1 MLRNSF
7 SSFFSR
13 HLALRSGDGARRSP
27 AIVVAIGG
35 VALSVAVMMIAIA
48 VTSGFKKEIAE
59 KIEGFEAQL
68 RIVPVSG
75 PADSSDAGVVPV
87 DCSGRLLSV
96 IESTLERYAD
106 GKHLEIAPVATC
118 AGLLKTPDNFAGVM
132 FKAYGDGA
140 GMRFEISNLIEGA
153 LPADSINPRGIMIS
167 ETTAKALQL
176 EVGSRINAYFFVGNG
191 VRPRRYDVTGIYN
204 SGFGD
209 FDRVVAYM
217 PKTAIDN
224 LLHLDPAQGE
234 AIEVRGLEPTEIV
247 AAASALQGALNG
259 AFSTG
264 EITALYNVA
273 DVYTSGA
280 AYFNWLAML
289 DTNIVVV
296 LVLMGCVSGFML
308 VSCLLILILQRVRMI
323 GLLKAMGATD
333 GQIKAVFLR
342 LGLRVVIVG
351 LTIGNAL
358 ALALLASEAMWHWM
372 PLDPE
377 SYYLS
382 CVPVNLTVT
391 AWAALNVS
399 AALGALLLMLVPA
412 TLVSHLQVAKTMRWE

>member
-13 HLALRSGDGARRSP
+13 HLALRPEDGGHRSP

-35 VALSVAVMMIAIA
+35 VALSLAVMMIAIA
-48 VTSGFKKEIAE
+48 VTAGFKKEISD
-59 KIEGFEAQL
+59 KITGFEAQL

-75 PADSSDAGVVPV
+75 PADGSDTGVVPV
-87 DCSGRLLSV
+87 DCSGRLLSMT
-96 IESTLERYAD
+96 ESSLARYAD
-106 GKHLEIAPVATC
+106 GKHLEIIPVATC

-132 FKAYGDGA
+132 FKAYGA
-140 GMRFEISNLIEGA
+140 GSGMQFEASNLVEGA

-167 ETTAKALQL
+167 ETTAKALRL
-176 EVGSRINAYFFVGNG
+176 EVGSSINAYFFAGNG

-209 FDRVVAYM
+209 FDRVMAYM

-224 LLHLDPAQGE
+224 LLHLSPTQGE
-234 AIEVRGLEPTEIV
+234 AIEVRGLEQKKIV
-247 AAASALQGALNG
+247 AASSALQGALNG
-259 AFSTG
+259 AFTTG
-264 EITALYNVA
+264 EITALYNVV

-289 DTNIVVV
+289 DTNIIVV

-323 GLLKAMGATD
+323 GMLKAMGATD

-342 LGLRVVIVG
+342 LGLRVVVVG
-351 LTIGNAL
+351 LAIGNAL
-358 ALALLASEAMWHWM
+358 ALALLASEALWHWM

-382 CVPVNLTVT
+382 SVPVNLTFT
-391 AWAALNVS
+391 SWLALNS
-399 AALGALLLMLVPA
+399 LAALGALVLMLVPA
-412 TLVSHLQVAKTMRWE
+412 TLVSRLQVARTMRWE

>member
-13 HLALRSGDGARRSP
+13 HLALRPEDGGRRSP

-75 PADSSDAGVVPV
+75 PADSSDAGIVPV

-132 FKAYGDGA
+132 CKAYGNGA
-140 GMRFEISNLIEGA
+140 GMRFETSNLIEGA

-176 EVGSRINAYFFVGNG
+176 EVGSRINAYFFAGNG

-259 AFSTG
+259 AFATG
-264 EITALYNVA
+264 EIAALYNVV

-351 LTIGNAL
+351 LTIGNAV

-382 CVPVNLTVT
+382 SVPVNLTFT

-412 TLVSHLQVAKTMRWE
+412 TLVSRLQVTRTMRWE

>member
-13 HLALRSGDGARRSP
+13 HLALRPENGGRRSP
-27 AIVVAIGG
+27 AIMVAMGG
-35 VALSVAVMMIAIA
+35 VALSLAVMMIAIA
-48 VTSGFKKEIAE
+48 VTSGFKKEISD

-75 PADSSDAGVVPV
+75 GADIREAGIMPV
-87 DCSGRLLSV
+87 DCSGPLLSV
-96 IESTLERYAD
+96 IETALRGYAS
-106 GKHLEIAPVATC
+106 GKNLEITPVATC

-140 GMRFEISNLIEGA
+140 GMRFEASNLIEGA

-167 ETTAKALQL
+167 EATAKALQL
-176 EVGSRINAYFFVGNG
+176 EAGSRINAYFFAGNG

-234 AIEVRGLEPTEIV
+234 AIEVRGLEPTEII

-259 AFSTG
+259 AFATG
-264 EITALYNVA
+264 EIAALYNVV

-351 LTIGNAL
+351 LAIGNAL
-358 ALALLASEAMWHWM
+358 ALALLTSEAMWHWM

-377 SYYLS
+377 SYYLN
-382 CVPVNLTVT
+382 CVPVNLTFT

-412 TLVSHLQVAKTMRWE
+412 TLVSRLQVARTMRWE